1 MDYLQTM
8 IDQAR
13 FTLTEMNN
21 AVTLTA
27 IKAPFPRARD
37 VLWSNVMKNQKSTA
51 SKDLS
56 PKDRYDQDPQ
66 FKALVDILGALIRQA
81 RFTPTELREAVK
93 LAASRSSK

>member
-1 MDYLQTM
+1 M

-13 FTLTEMNN
+13 FTPTEMNA

-27 IKAPFPRARD
+27 IKAPFPRARCFMEQC
-37 VLWSNVMKNQKSTA
+37 NKNQKSTA
-51 SKDLS
+51 NKDLS
-56 PKDRYDQDPQ
+56 PEDRYDQDPQ

>member
-1 MDYLQTM
+1 M

-13 FTLTEMNN
+13 FTPTEMNA

-27 IKAPFPRARD
+27 IKALSQGRD

-51 SKDLS
+51 TKDLS
-56 PKDRYDQDPQ
+56 PEDRYDQDPQ

>member
-1 MDYLQTM
+1 M

-56 PKDRYDQDPQ
+56 PQDRYDQDPQ

-81 RFTPTELREAVK
+81 RFTATELREAVK

>member
-1 MDYLQTM
+1 M

-27 IKAPFPRARD
+27 IKAPFPRREI
-37 VLWSNVMKNQKSTA
+37 LWSNVMKNQKSTA
-51 SKDLS
+51 NKDLS

-81 RFTPTELREAVK
+81 RFTATELREAVK
-93 LAASRSSK
+93 LAASRYSK